1 VNARSVIREGKPG
14 EGGRRRVRSAA
25 WAALAW
31 LLLSACASAAPPAA
45 EHGRLWRIARTGLPD
60 SYVLGTIHL
69 HDPAVARVP
78 EPVRRAVQ
86 RSRVLATELPFEV
99 AFGATSGLA
108 VALATGDFATEMRDD
123 GETLPPGLDLEW
135 MIGGPAF
142 ARLSHRL
149 EANGV
154 PDAAVRRMKPWV
166 ALLRATREEG
176 AAGAEESLDE
186 KLVATAR
193 AARIRVLPLEGI
205 DDQVAAFDALP
216 LLAQVELLRH
226 ALMHPESLDESRT
239 RALAAWQRGDL
250 PALADLAARSSAR
263 YPETREAYAQLS
275 RHLIVNRTAVMHHRL
290 FLPLM
295 RGGVFAAVGAAHLPG
310 SKGLLALLREDGY
323 RIERVW

>member
-45 EHGRLWRIARTGLPD
+45 EHGRLWRIARAGLPD
-60 SYVLGTIHL
+60 SYVFGTIHL

-86 RSRVLATELPFEV
+86 RSRVLAT
-99 AFGATSGLA
+99 
-108 VALATGDFATEMRDD
+108 GDFATEMRED

-154 PDAAVRRMKPWV
+154 PDAAARRMKPWF

>member
-1 VNARSVIREGKPG
+1 MAGMEARPG
-14 EGGRRRVRSAA
+14 RFAA
-25 WAALAW
+25 WATLAW
-31 LLLSACASAAPPAA
+31 LLVAACPSAAAPADG
-45 EHGRLWRIARTGLPD
+45 HGRLWRIAKPGLPD

-69 HDPAVARVP
+69 HDPAVARIA
-78 EPVRRAVQ
+78 EPVRRALQ

-99 AFGATSGLA
+99 AFGATSGLPA
-108 VALATGDFATEMRDD
+108 ALATGDFTTEMRDA
-123 GETLPPGLDLEW
+123 GETLPSGLDLEW
-135 MIGGPAF
+135 MIGGAAF
-142 ARLSHRL
+142 ARLRHRL
-149 EANGV
+149 EAHGV
-154 PDAAVRRMKPWV
+154 PEAAVRRMKPWL
-166 ALLRATREEG
+166 ALLRVTRDQG
-176 AAGAEESLDE
+176 PGDDESLDE
-186 KLVATAR
+186 KLVAAAR

-290 FLPLM
+290 FLPLL